1 MELLSLYYNYTEF
14 VKKKENTYPR
24 EGKIGNLSL
33 PDIFD
38 HCWSPDRNRIDQ
50 LTRETGSCTHT
61 SIMARD
67 SNRNLL
73 RLNLKSI

>member
-1 MELLSLYYNYTEF
+1 MELSSLYYDYTEF
-14 VKKKENTYPR
+14 VKKKNTYPR

-50 LTRETGSCTHT
+50 LTREPEVAPIT

-73 RLNLKSI
+73 CFNLKSI